1 MVGYILSPRMQVI
14 TGFAEKAKIVA
25 DIGCDHGKISVELA
39 KGGAHVYAVDISQ
52 PSLQKAR
59 ELAKAEKVEQSIEFY
74 CANGLDDIKHIQLD
88 AIIIA
93 GMGWRMIGE
102 ILDNNIECVKNAK
115 KLILQPM
122 DNVIE
127 LRRYLCSSNYKIMD
141 EKLVIDEGRLYTVI
155 CTEHGKHSRLSRN
168 QLLLGPKVIENN
180 DSLIPELAKRELKKK
195 KIKLA
200 GLLMATKHDKKMIRR
215 TKKDIKILRRYIKE

>member
-1 MVGYILSPRMQVI
+1 MAGYILSTRMQVI
-14 TGFAEKAKIVA
+14 AGFAENAQIAA

-52 PSLQKAR
+52 PSLQKAK

-102 ILDNNIECVKNAK
+102 ILDNNIECVRNAK

-127 LRRYLCSSNYKIMD
+127 LREYLSRNNYKITD
-141 EKLVIDEGRLYTVI
+141 EKLVIDEGRMYTVI
-155 CTEHGKHSRLSRN
+155 CTEHGKHNKLSRN
-168 QLLLGPKVIENN
+168 QLLLGPKIIENN
-180 DSLIPELAKRELKKK
+180 DIIITELAKRELKKK
-195 KIKLA
+195 ETKLA
-200 GLLMATKHDKKMIRR
+200 GLLMASKHDKKIIKQTRR
-215 TKKDIKILRRYIKE
+215 DIKILKRYIKE